1 MSTEAPEQ
9 EEAEFR
15 RLLRAHLLRLGEQVI
30 RLSQMSPVD
39 RLRDEAVIRI
49 AQPATRRVSLVQGG
63 DVELREA
70 ALALAAC
77 GLRVF
82 PVGAATFNVDDRSNG
97 KTPLIKGWPQRAT
110 TDAATIIAWWADE
123 FSGANIGIATGAG
136 SGITIVDLDHRPDE
150 GKDGPG
156 QLAALEREHGDLP
169 RTPTS
174 RRGLGGHL
182 YFAYVA
188 GLSSTNGALP
198 GVDVKNDGGYV
209 VAPPSL
215 HRSGARYRWVVELR
229 DQVPPPMPAWLVAA
243 LTPAAKSARSPVR
256 PTTGGMVR
264 DGKIEKL
271 IDAIRDTLTVDDV
284 LDARGLAVT
293 PCVCPLH
300 EGADNPAAFTSY
312 SNGTRWHC
320 FTRCA
325 DGENGGDVIDLI
337 QRLDGCGFRD
347 ALKTAVQLAEPS
359 EGLAVDDAVER
370 GGGR

>member
-1 MSTEAPEQ
+1 MSTETPEQ
-9 EEAEFR
+9 EDAEFR
-15 RLLRAHLLRLGEQVI
+15 RLFRAHLLRLGEQVI

-49 AQPATRRVSLVQGG
+49 AQPATRRVSLVRGG
-63 DVELREA
+63 DVELFDA

-110 TDAATIIAWWADE
+110 TDAATIVGWWGDE
-123 FSGANIGIATGAG
+123 YSGANIGIATGAG

-150 GKDGPG
+150 GKAGLE
-156 QLAALEREHGDLP
+156 QLAALERKHGDLP

-174 RRGLGGHL
+174 QRGIGGHL

-188 GLSSTNGALP
+188 GLPSINGALP
-198 GVDVKNDGGYV
+198 GIDVKNDGGYV

-229 DQVPPPMPAWLVAA
+229 DQAPPPMPAWLVAA
-243 LTPAAKSARSPVR
+243 LTPAAKAAKPRVRSGAKGIVR
-256 PTTGGMVR
+256 NDKVG
-264 DGKIEKL
+264 KL
-271 IDAIRDTLTVDDV
+271 IDAIRDALTVDDV
-284 LDARGLAVT
+284 LDARGLPVT

-300 EGADNPAAFTSY
+300 EDADNPAAFTSY
-312 SNGTRWHC
+312 SHGTRWHC
-320 FTRCA
+320 FTRCP

-347 ALKTAVQLAEPS
+347 ALKTAVQLADPS
-359 EGLAVDDAVER
+359 EGLADDDDVEL
-370 GGGR
+370 GVGR

>member
-15 RLLRAHLLRLGEQVI
+15 RLWRAHVLRLGEQVI
-30 RLSQMSPVD
+30 RLSQLSPVE

-49 AQPATRRVSLVQGG
+49 AQPNTRRVSAVRGG
-63 DVELREA
+63 DVELRDA

-82 PVGAATFNVDDRSNG
+82 PAGAATFNVDDRSNG

-110 TDAATIIAWWADE
+110 TDAATIIGWWGNE
-123 FSGANIGIATGAG
+123 FSGANIGIATGAA

-156 QLAALEREHGDLP
+156 QLAALERDHGELP

-182 YFAYVA
+182 YFAYAA
-188 GLSSTNGALP
+188 GLPSTNGALP

-215 HRSGARYRWVVELR
+215 HRSGGRYRWVPSRPDRWPRPRARPSRSARLR
-229 DQVPPPMPAWLVAA
+229 AATRGPRPAGRDPRAA
-243 LTPAAKSARSPVR
+243 LRASRGAGPRWSPA
-256 PTTGGMVR
+256 G
-264 DGKIEKL
+264 
-271 IDAIRDTLTVDDV
+271 
-284 LDARGLAVT
+284 
-293 PCVCPLH
+293 
-300 EGADNPAAFTSY
+300 
-312 SNGTRWHC
+312 
-320 FTRCA
+320 
-325 DGENGGDVIDLI
+325 
-337 QRLDGCGFRD
+337 
-347 ALKTAVQLAEPS
+347 
-359 EGLAVDDAVER
+359 
-370 GGGR
+370 